1 MVLMMSSA
9 GIPAKD
15 RFEWFTDIVAS
26 ALAPTQ
32 ISCEEP
38 REFRA
43 EASAVDLGPVQ
54 LSEFSY
60 GPLRSRRTP
69 ALIRKSDPEQY
80 QLALVTGSPMWISQ
94 RRNDSGLISGD
105 MVLWDTSHPYEAGAP
120 DSGDPVRAVILQ
132 IPKSVMPIRA
142 EKIDRLLAH
151 RIPGDTGVGAILAQL
166 ISTLRSNLTGCSEH
180 ERTRLGRIAVDL
192 TSTCLARNLD
202 SYDDLPVESRSASLM
217 AEINDF
223 IDANLSDTELTPKA
237 IADHHNISLS
247 RLHLLFQGEEESVAA
262 SIRRRRLERCRTDLT
277 KAELLHHPV
286 HAIAARWGFRSAPA
300 FNRVFR
306 KAYQMTPTELRHRKQ

>member
-1 MVLMMSSA
+1 M
-9 GIPAKD
+9 KD
-15 RFEWFTDIVAS
+15 RFEWFTDVVAS

-32 ISCEEP
+32 ISCEAP
-38 REFRA
+38 GEFSA

-54 LSEFSY
+54 LSEFAY

-80 QLALVTGSPMWISQ
+80 QVALVTGSPMWISQ
-94 RRNDSGLISGD
+94 RRNESGLISGD

-120 DSGDPVRAVILQ
+120 NGGDLVRAVILQ

-142 EKIDRLLAH
+142 DKIDRVLA
-151 RIPGDTGVGAILAQL
+151 RRLPCDTGTGAVLAQL
-166 ISTLRSNLTGCSEH
+166 ISTLRTNLADCSEH

-202 SYDDLPVESRSASLM
+202 SYDDLPVESRSAALV

-223 IDANLSDTELTPKA
+223 IDAHLGDMELTPKA
-237 IADHHNISLS
+237 VADHHNISLR
-247 RLHLLFQGEEESVAA
+247 RLHLLFQGEEDSVAA

-277 KAELLHHPV
+277 RAELLHHPV
-286 HAIAARWGFRSAPA
+286 HAIAARWGFPSASA

-306 KAYQMTPTELRHRKQ
+306 QAYQMTPTELRHQGA